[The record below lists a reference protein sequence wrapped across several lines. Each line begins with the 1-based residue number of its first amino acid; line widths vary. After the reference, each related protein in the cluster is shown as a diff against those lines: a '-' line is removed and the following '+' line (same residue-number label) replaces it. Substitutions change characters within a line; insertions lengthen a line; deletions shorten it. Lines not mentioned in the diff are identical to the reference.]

1 MTKEERRVM
10 CSTILKS
17 YNKGEKLDAL
27 DSAIMLHEFR
37 NHIAWE
43 EKKGPGVKY
52 FYVGNGKY
60 NGKCFYIKRTD
71 NTSSDISYP
80 KCISNPNKFSAIKQA
95 GRNTITNLIYNF
107 KAENV
112 IFNETLCSVTGEV
125 LTKENTS
132 IDHYDMTFD
141 DMIMIWIEKKGV
153 DVIFNE
159 LDHSGLGVFFK
170 SDTIKNDFLDFHNTN
185 CKLRAVTINAN
196 LTICKR

>member
-1 MTKEERRVM
+1 MTKEERKKM
-10 CSTILKS
+10 CSTILNS

-27 DSAIMLHEFR
+27 DSAIMLYEFR

-52 FYVGNGKY
+52 IYVGNGKY

-71 NTSSDISYP
+71 DASIDISYL
-80 KCISNPNKFSAIKQA
+80 KCISNPNKYSAIKQA
-95 GRNTITNLIYNF
+95 GRNTITNLIYHF
-107 KAENV
+107 KADNV

-125 LTKENTS
+125 LTKENAS

-153 DVIFNE
+153 DFIFNE

-170 SDTIKNDFLDFHNTN
+170 CDTIKNDFLDFHNTN
-185 CKLRAVTINAN
+185 CKLRAVTMNAN
-196 LTICKR
+196 LTICKQ

>member
-1 MTKEERRVM
+1 MSQFKERERRRKAPL
-10 CSTILKS
+10 SPWKS
-17 YNKGEKLDAL
+17 VNPNKAAKKKKPIEGVASLDHRFG
-27 DSAIMLHEFR
+27 IPM
-37 NHIAWE
+37 IAPFFIIFLIF
-43 EKKGPGVKY
+43 GLAPVIY
-52 FYVGNGKY
+52 SIYISFY
-60 NGKCFYIKRTD
+60 
-71 NTSSDISYP
+71 
-80 KCISNPNKFSAIKQA
+80 KCISNPNKYSSIKQA

-185 CKLRAVTINAN
+185 CKLRAVTMKAN
-196 LTICKR
+196 LTICKQ